1 MNLVKA
7 LSIAVDSR
15 TNVNIIGP
23 PGCAKTAMVEAVA
36 RAHSRHLETLALSS
50 REPSDFGY
58 PVVDQKTGHLRI
70 ATHGWV
76 RRILDAGDGIVFFD
90 ELSTAA
96 PAVQAIALRIIFGG
110 YVGEDKLPKTTSY
123 VTAMNPP
130 GQAAGGYDLSAPLAN
145 RLCHITWSLKAS
157 DWTDGM
163 IAGFP
168 DPSVYK
174 LPEVWEDF
182 EPAARAQVA
191 SFIRSKP
198 AVLLQVPEED
208 SKAGG
213 AWPSPRTWHLSSRVI
228 AAVTALGGDPDVEAI
243 LVGGL
248 VGEGPAMEFLT
259 WRKNLDLPDPE
270 EFIAKPELFEK
281 WYGKKA
287 PRGDVIFTLLAS
299 VAACIIQTTTRE
311 RGAAGWAIMSTAAR
325 LGAKDIAAASVR
337 ALARH
342 KGIPTPPKDI
352 LEPFK
357 ELMKA
362 TGILPK

>member
-7 LSIAVDSR
+7 LSVAIDSR

-23 PGCAKTAMVEAVA
+23 PGCAKTAMVEAIA
-36 RAHSRHLETLALSS
+36 RCHKRHLETLALSS

-58 PVVDQKTGHLRI
+58 PVVDPKTGHLRI
-70 ATHGWV
+70 VTHGWV
-76 RRILDAGDGIVFFD
+76 RRLLDAGDGIVFFD

-96 PAVQAIALRIIFGG
+96 PAVQAIALRILFGG
-110 YVGEDKLPKTTSY
+110 YVGEDKLPATVSY

-130 GQAAGGYDLSAPLAN
+130 GQAAGGYELAAPLAN
-145 RLCHITWSLKAS
+145 RLCHIPWALKVS

-163 IAGFP
+163 IADFP
-168 DPSVYK
+168 DPGSVYT
-174 LPEVWEDF
+174 LPVVWKEF
-182 EPAARAQVA
+182 MPAARAQVA
-191 SFIRSKP
+191 SFVRVKP
-198 AVLLQVPEED
+198 ALLLVVPEEE

-213 AWPSPRTWHLSSRVI
+213 PWPSPRTWHLVSRVV
-228 AAVTALGGDPDVEAI
+228 AAVISLGGDVDAEAI
-243 LVGGL
+243 LVAGL

-270 EFIAKPELFEK
+270 EFIKKPELFEK
-281 WYGKKA
+281 WYEKK

-299 VAACIIQTTTRE
+299 VAACIIQNTTAQ
-311 RGAAGWAIMSTAAR
+311 RGAAGWQIMSLAAQ
-325 LGAKDIAAASVR
+325 LGAKDIAAGAVR

-342 KGIPTPPKDI
+342 KGIATPPREI

-362 TGILPK
+362 AGILPI